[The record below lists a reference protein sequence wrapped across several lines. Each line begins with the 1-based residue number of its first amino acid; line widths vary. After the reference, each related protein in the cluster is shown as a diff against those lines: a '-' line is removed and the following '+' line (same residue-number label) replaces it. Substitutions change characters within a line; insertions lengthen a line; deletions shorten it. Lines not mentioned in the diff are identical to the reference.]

1 MKFGD
6 KLIFLRKKNGLS
18 QEELASKL
26 NVSRQSVSKWESN
39 NTYPETDKIV
49 QICNLFDCSMDDLI
63 NEDITDISSIERK
76 EKSNFNISMDSL
88 LEFITKTV
96 NMFASMKFSSGFK
109 CVVELFIMIMVFGI
123 IGAIGVNISA
133 SFICRL
139 ISFVP
144 NYTLNIIE
152 NMVSAILSIAWFVLT
167 VIVIVHTFKIRYL
180 DYYDQL
186 VNDRVGDD
194 KKEKQ
199 VKKKEV
205 ISEKDSSPKIVIR
218 DSSQQPFAFLS
229 GLSKFVIWC
238 IKFFVA
244 WILLGFL
251 ATLFALVICLVI
263 FVPLS
268 FCSQIFLGLVI
279 GTVAAI
285 VINLLII
292 IGLVYFIINKKTNIK
307 LLMIIF
313 ISAVVIAGIGAGI
326 SVVGLKN
333 IEFIDNYEML
343 EKESF
348 EEKINYQDDL
358 LIINDGHNKYEFI
371 VDDNLIDNEIY
382 LSTDYDKKIGE
393 VNFHKINLYGMTS
406 YSVYYKNRM
415 NFKYFYELFIND
427 LKNNIIRSYDHMY
440 IKEIRIKA
448 SSQTINKLLNNISK
462 VYLYDQKVTDK
473 GYLITNIVDRIDEEN
488 SYCDASY
495 DALSDTMI
503 IRESNCMCQR
513 ENVETSRG
521 NIIRF
526 NCDYKNELESYE

>member
-63 NEDITDISSIERK
+63 NEDITDISKIERK
-76 EKSNFNISMDSL
+76 ERNNFNLSMDSL

-96 NMFASMKFSSGFK
+96 NMFADMKFSSGFK
-109 CVVELFIMIMVFGI
+109 CVVELFVMVLVLGL
-123 IGAIGVNISA
+123 IGAIGVNISS
-133 SFICRL
+133 SFICKL

-144 NYTLNIIE
+144 NYALDIIE
-152 NMVSAILSIAWFVLT
+152 NMVSAILSIAWLVLAI
-167 VIVIVHTFKIRYL
+167 IVLVHTFKIRYL
-180 DYYDQL
+180 DYYDQIL
-186 VNDRVGDD
+186 NDKVDYE

-199 VKKKEV
+199 VNKNEK
-205 ISEKDSSPKIVIR
+205 ISEKDSSSKVIIR
-218 DSSQQPFAFLS
+218 DSSHQPFAFLS
-229 GLSKFVIWC
+229 VLSKFVIWC
-238 IKFFVA
+238 VKFFAA

-268 FCSQIFLGLVI
+268 FSSRIFLGLVI
-279 GTVAAI
+279 GTVASI

-292 IGLVYFIINKKTNIK
+292 IGLVYFIINKRANVKV
-307 LLMIIF
+307 LMIVF
-313 ISAVVIAGIGAGI
+313 ISAIIVAGIGTGI
-326 SVVGLKN
+326 SFVGLKD

-343 EKESF
+343 EKETF
-348 EEKINYQDDL
+348 KEKIDYQDDL

-371 VDDNLIDNEIY
+371 VNNNLMENEIY
-382 LSTDYDKKIGE
+382 LSTDYDKKIGK
-393 VNFHKINLYGMTS
+393 VNFHKTALYGMTS
-406 YSVYYKNRM
+406 YSVYYENRM
-415 NFKYFYELFIND
+415 NFKYFYELFIKD

-440 IKEIRIKA
+440 IKDIRIEA
-448 SSQTINKLLNNISK
+448 SSETINKLLNNISK
-462 VYLYDQKVTDK
+462 VYLYDQKETNT
-473 GYLITNIVDRIDEEN
+473 GYSITNIVDRIDEEN
-488 SYCDASY
+488 SYYDAYY
-495 DALSDTMI
+495 DALSDTMV

-526 NCDYKNELESYE
+526 NCDYKEELDSYE